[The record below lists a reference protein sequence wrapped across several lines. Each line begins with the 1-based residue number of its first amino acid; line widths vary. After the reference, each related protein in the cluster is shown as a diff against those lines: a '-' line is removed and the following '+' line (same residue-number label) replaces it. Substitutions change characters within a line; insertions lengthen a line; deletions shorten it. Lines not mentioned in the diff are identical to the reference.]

1 MPKNI
6 GIVAVSPEGS
16 ANCYR
21 IIGRRCSD
29 ISDPAQRPSVLLH
42 NRPLSTY
49 VEALNRGD
57 WPRVAELLRESA
69 SALLHAGADFCV
81 LPDNVCH
88 HALPMAESGSP
99 IPWLNM
105 INLVADAL
113 KNSGC
118 RSVGLIGTRFVT
130 YGSTYQIALGLRGMH
145 LHVPP
150 DDETTAIDHILFD
163 EAVHNRVRPASRE
176 RVLNSVKSLKDRGCE
191 ALILGA
197 TEAGMLVDATE
208 SPLPLFDPV
217 ELLADAAIYHALG
230 GMQRTD

>member
-21 IIGRRCSD
+21 LIGRRCSE
-29 ISDPAQRPSVLLH
+29 ITEPERRPTVLLH

-57 WPRVAELLRESA
+57 WPRVAALLRESA
-69 SALLHAGADFCV
+69 SALLSAGADFCV

-99 IPWLNM
+99 IQWLNM

-118 RSVGLIGTRFVT
+118 KSVGLIGTRFVT

-150 DDETTAIDHILFD
+150 DDETTAIDHIIFD
-163 EAVHNRVRPASRE
+163 EAVHNRVRAASRE
-176 RVLNSVKSLKDRGCE
+176 RVLSSVKKLKERGCE

-197 TEAGMLVDATE
+197 TEAGLLVGASE
-208 SPLPLFDPV
+208 SPLPVFDPV
-217 ELLADAAIYHALG
+217 ELLADAAMYHA
-230 GMQRTD
+230 MA